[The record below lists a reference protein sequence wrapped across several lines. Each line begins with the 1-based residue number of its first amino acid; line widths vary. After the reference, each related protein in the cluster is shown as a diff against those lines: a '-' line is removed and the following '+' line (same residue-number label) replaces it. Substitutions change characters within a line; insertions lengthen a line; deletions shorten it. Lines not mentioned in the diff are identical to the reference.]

1 MADLPT
7 RRPDAPLQH
16 RTDLL
21 LQPSR
26 LLLITTANVVVLGL
40 LPCLGAL
47 NWLIA
52 PLCLGTAAIGAA
64 GLWLDRDE
72 AGHLRRPGPYIA
84 SITAGG
90 LLAALSAVRLLL
102 GFGLW

>member
-7 RRPDAPLQH
+7 DVRPGALAR

-26 LLLITTANVVVLGL
+26 VLVVLTANVTLVGL
-40 LPCLGAL
+40 LPCLGMV
-47 NWLIA
+47 NWFVV
-52 PLCLGTAAIGAA
+52 PLCLGTIALGGA
-64 GLWLDRDE
+64 GLWLDRDAE
-72 AGHLRRPGPYIA
+72 GHLRRPGPYLAAIG
-84 SITAGG
+84 TGG
-90 LLAALSAVRLLL
+90 LLAALASVRLLL